1 MGAVSSIL
9 DFKERCRAPTL
20 VLVDVHESASASADS
35 NREDL
40 AGALQNCRSA
50 LACARHYGFP
60 VAFVRQSAPPPSFL
74 ATRAYPS
81 WIEDILPRRTDM
93 VFERP
98 TPSCYASTEFAQMAS
113 QSRGL
118 VLAGLFGES
127 SCLATLI
134 DGHSRSHA
142 FTFLADASVSLAHG
156 DITAG
161 EMHHSVI
168 AIASVYGD
176 VSLTRA
182 WVGRM
187 SRRIGAAG

>member
-1 MGAVSSIL
+1 
-9 DFKERCRAPTL
+9 
-20 VLVDVHESASASADS
+20 
-35 NREDL
+35 
-40 AGALQNCRSA
+40 
-50 LACARHYGFP
+50 
-60 VAFVRQSAPPPSFL
+60 
-74 ATRAYPS
+74 
-81 WIEDILPRRTDM
+81 LPRRTDM

-134 DGHSRSHA
+134 DGHSRGHG
-142 FTFLADASVSLAHG
+142 FTFLTDASVSLAHG
-156 DITAG
+156 DITAR

-168 AIASVYGD
+168 AIASVYSD

-187 SRRIGAAG
+187 SRRINAAG